1 MQKTRKVRSVLPVYL
16 IGAVWLVGV
25 VFFNVCHLTG
35 YVRLALVSALVY
47 LIAYAIFPTK
57 TVPVE
62 EPEPVKQEKK
72 QPVDPERAALEQ
84 ERERALGE
92 LRRLNEAITDPTLTA
107 QLDHIIAT
115 TAKIFS
121 YVMDHPEK
129 KSQIRRF
136 QDFYLP
142 TTIKLLNA
150 YDRMDNLGVSGEN
163 IDSSK
168 QKIEEMLAKVELA
181 YDKQLDALCQDEAM
195 DISADV
201 TVLEQM
207 MAQEG
212 LTDGGLQME

>member
-1 MQKTRKVRSVLPVYL
+1 MQKTRKVRSVIPIYL
-16 IGAVWLVGV
+16 MGAVWLIGT
-25 VFFNVCHLTG
+25 VFFGVYQVAG
-35 YVRLALVSALVY
+35 FVRLALVSVLVY

-57 TVPVE
+57 TVPVQE
-62 EPEPVKQEKK
+62 QEKAQK
-72 QPVDPERAALEQ
+72 RTPPADPERAALEQ
-84 ERERALGE
+84 ERDRALTE
-92 LRRLNEAITDPTLTA
+92 LRRLNDAITDPKLTA
-107 QLDHIIAT
+107 QLDHISAT
-115 TAKIFS
+115 TAKIFA
-121 YVMDHPEK
+121 YVLDHPEK

-163 IDSSK
+163 IDASK
-168 QKIEEMLAKVELA
+168 RKVEEMLDKVERA

-212 LTDGGLQME
+212 LADGGLQL